1 MKRKKED
8 LVVEQNEFWRKE
20 TTLTHDKQQFSTEL
34 RNKESQLHGMIGR
47 STLNGIN
54 AIKDVR
60 KRFQQQGRHDLVEGY
75 LGTLID
81 CFKTEQSFFTAVEVT
96 AGSRLFH
103 HVVSTSAIGNSYLQ
117 EMNKMKLSGEVTF
130 LPLDRLQVSQFK
142 KNIFWIFRNLLEF
155 FGFFLKAEKM
165 ISGATRK
172 LSNRVGRVATD

>member
-54 AIKDVR
+54 AIKEVR

-130 LPLDRLQVSQFK
+130 LPLDRLQVCLFQNKVHKTSSF
-142 KNIFWIFRNLLEF
+142 N
-155 FGFFLKAEKM
+155 
-165 ISGATRK
+165 
-172 LSNRVGRVATD
+172 